1 MVKRF
6 TTHRIPLTGE
16 RTLLARV
23 WPGDGSPIVF
33 LHGIFGSS
41 ESWDGICSTLDRPCI
56 AFDLPG
62 FGGSDLPSAPDV
74 SAYAGDVAAA
84 LRALGVDRFEL
95 VGHSFGG
102 AVAAALADMAAD
114 KVTSLTLLAPAG
126 FGRIAM
132 AETLSAPGLRSLA
145 GAALPWFLRH
155 RHRYTEI
162 SEGQLEASRVA
173 LEALVAAGRAPLR
186 RADGYR
192 GPVTAVWGTDDRVV
206 RPRHSRDVVRAYP
219 QTSVHVWDGMG
230 HHPLRQRPGALL
242 ELLETGRTTA
252 VSRRPA
258 PAPRRARLSLRPAP
272 APRFA

>member
-33 LHGIFGSS
+33 LHGIFGPS
-41 ESWDGICSTLDRPCI
+41 ESWNGICSALDRPCI

-102 AVAAALADMAAD
+102 AVASALADIAAD
-114 KVTSLTLLAPAG
+114 KVTSLLLLAPA

-145 GAALPWFLRH
+145 GVALPWFLRH
-155 RHRYTEI
+155 RHAVTE
-162 SEGQLEASRVA
+162 
-173 LEALVAAGRAPLR
+173 
-186 RADGYR
+186 
-192 GPVTAVWGTDDRVV
+192 
-206 RPRHSRDVVRAYP
+206 
-219 QTSVHVWDGMG
+219 M
-230 HHPLRQRPGALL
+230 
-242 ELLETGRTTA
+242 
-252 VSRRPA
+252 
-258 PAPRRARLSLRPAP
+258 
-272 APRFA
+272 

>member
-84 LRALGVDRFEL
+84 L
-95 VGHSFGG
+95 
-102 AVAAALADMAAD
+102 
-114 KVTSLTLLAPAG
+114 
-126 FGRIAM
+126 
-132 AETLSAPGLRSLA
+132 
-145 GAALPWFLRH
+145 
-155 RHRYTEI
+155 
-162 SEGQLEASRVA
+162 
-173 LEALVAAGRAPLR
+173 
-186 RADGYR
+186 
-192 GPVTAVWGTDDRVV
+192 
-206 RPRHSRDVVRAYP
+206 
-219 QTSVHVWDGMG
+219 
-230 HHPLRQRPGALL
+230 L
-242 ELLETGRTTA
+242 ELIRTGRTTT
-252 VSRRPA
+252 VSKRPATATRRSRRSMRPA
-258 PAPRRARLSLRPAP
+258 PT
-272 APRFA
+272 PRFA